1 MIDFNICPNCNAE
14 AAPGET
20 ACPVCGAALGKKSSA
35 AKHNDANDQTIPRSP
50 KKSAFAP
57 VNGGGRINTASTGSD
72 ESGYRDNG
80 SGYGVIRGARPSLS
94 GGVIALLT
102 IFTIA
107 GFVISI
113 IAAGIAAILFVFSNI
128 GWHRS
133 GQEERLLELLIVL
146 CGYSFVTAS
155 CFAGSATGYNLGA
168 YICMRTQMVKRELTV
183 ISVRAMLG
191 AYFAAFMSAAVFTI
205 VGFVLGLNYATLEA
219 IVFLN
224 VAAAI
229 PFCAY
234 VMRRVMKAEKEM
246 P

>member
-14 AAPGET
+14 APPDET
-20 ACPVCGAALGKKSSA
+20 ACPVCGAALSKKSSD
-35 AKHNDANDQTIPRSP
+35 AKHNDAYNQAVPRAP

-57 VNGGGRINTASTGSD
+57 VNGGGRLNTAAAGPD
-72 ESGYRDNG
+72 ESGYG
-80 SGYGVIRGARPSLS
+80 GYGEYGGSRAAQPPLS

-133 GQEERLLELLIVL
+133 GHEERMLELLIVL

-155 CFAGSATGYNLGA
+155 CFAGSAAGYNLGA
-168 YICMRTQMVKRELTV
+168 YICIRTQMVKRELTIV
-183 ISVRAMLG
+183 SVRAMLG

-205 VGFVLGLNYATLEA
+205 AGFILGLDYATLEA